1 MTKLLPLMTGMAIG
15 AMLPTGIVMVNAQ
28 APAPTPQTTRNAV
41 FMITEQT
48 ITDPKGYAEEYA
60 PKVIPIIKAHGGRYV
75 ARTDQITNLA
85 GEAGPKRIVI
95 LGFESIDEIKKMQA
109 TKEYTDLQPIRDRVY
124 KVRQYAIA
132 TCKNPQ
138 GAKPGQTDCP

>member
-48 ITDPKGYAEEYA
+48 ISDPKGYAEEYA
-60 PKVIPIIKAHGGRYV
+60 PKVIPISIKAHGGTLCR
-75 ARTDQITNLA
+75 AHRSDH
-85 GEAGPKRIVI
+85 
-95 LGFESIDEIKKMQA
+95 
-109 TKEYTDLQPIRDRVY
+109 QPR
-124 KVRQYAIA
+124 
-132 TCKNPQ
+132 
-138 GAKPGQTDCP
+138 G

>member
-1 MTKLLPLMTGMAIG
+1 MTGMAIG

-48 ITDPKGYAEEYA
+48 ISDPKGYAEEYA
-60 PKVIPIIKAHGGRYV
+60 PKVIPISIKAHGGRYV